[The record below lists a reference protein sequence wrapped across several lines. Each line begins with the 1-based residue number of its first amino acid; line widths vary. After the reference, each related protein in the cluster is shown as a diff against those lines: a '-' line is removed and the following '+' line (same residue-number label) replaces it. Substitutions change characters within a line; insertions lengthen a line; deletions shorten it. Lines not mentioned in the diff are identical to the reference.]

1 MSQNEPCKPRKRR
14 DVATEL
20 KVCAACGA
28 VNGADRSV
36 CWLCNETLGAAQRG
50 IPGGPVLQQL
60 AYEPP
65 QRSRPERER
74 PDRTFS
80 LMSLFLVLTIV
91 AVGLGIAS
99 VAPGMLVLFLLI
111 VVPAL
116 VRTQSAPNSG
126 ALGFVGGF
134 FEALG
139 TVILFAMLVFVGAC
153 VALFAACWVLC
164 VGSTAWR

>member
-1 MSQNEPCKPRKRR
+1 
-14 DVATEL
+14 
-20 KVCAACGA
+20 
-28 VNGADRSV
+28 
-36 CWLCNETLGAAQRG
+36 
-50 IPGGPVLQQL
+50 
-60 AYEPP
+60 
-65 QRSRPERER
+65 
-74 PDRTFS
+74 
-80 LMSLFLVLTIV
+80 MSLFLVLTLV

-116 VRTQSAPNSG
+116 LRTRSAPNSG

-139 TVILFAMLVFVGAC
+139 TVILFAMLVFVGAF